1 MCAWCSGGIDRCDIA
16 EAPDGR
22 LYCDHPVNRSRP
34 SRGDGQ
40 CRLLRCCGGAREAGV
55 GIGAMFLAQSAFQ
68 AGRLAAAQP
77 GGRWPTPVVA
87 VAGSLFLF
95 GDHARLGLFL
105 IGEVAGGVLIV
116 MAVVLLARSPYLEGR
131 AGSHEDAAPAA
142 GSPEP

>member
-1 MCAWCSGGIDRCDIA
+1 MRD
-16 EAPDGR
+16 
-22 LYCDHPVNRSRP
+22 
-34 SRGDGQ
+34 SRGSRRAVVGREKSAWGSAP
-40 CRLLRCCGGAREAGV
+40 CSSRTVRFKLGAWLQHNR
-55 GIGAMFLAQSAFQ
+55 
-68 AGRLAAAQP
+68 
-77 GGRWPTPVVA
+77 GGRRPTPVVA
-87 VAGSLFLF
+87 VAWSLLLF